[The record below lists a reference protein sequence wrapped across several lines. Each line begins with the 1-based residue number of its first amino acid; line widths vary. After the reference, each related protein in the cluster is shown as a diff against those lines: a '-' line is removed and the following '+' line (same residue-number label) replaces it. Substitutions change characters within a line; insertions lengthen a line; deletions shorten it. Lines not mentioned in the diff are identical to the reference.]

1 MIVPAGCRNCRHH
14 HFHGNLPLYGDM
26 SDTRK
31 PALSRQHKSNTA
43 KHPPRITLAPAWHSR
58 SCRGQHSCD
67 VAHSVAISSVVI
79 SLHSSRIPASVCGAL
94 WVNVLVCL
102 CMKITRLLQTRSI
115 LVCVCVCLDV
125 CVCVLMYKYL
135 SITYIYTHKYIYV

>member
-26 SDTRK
+26 SDTRQR
-31 PALSRQHKSNTA
+31 ALSRQHKSNTA

-67 VAHSVAISSVVI
+67 VAHSVAITSVVI

-94 WVNVLVCL
+94 WVIVLVCL

-115 LVCVCVCLDV
+115 LVCVCVFGCL
-125 CVCVLMYKYL
+125 CVC
-135 SITYIYTHKYIYV
+135 TYV